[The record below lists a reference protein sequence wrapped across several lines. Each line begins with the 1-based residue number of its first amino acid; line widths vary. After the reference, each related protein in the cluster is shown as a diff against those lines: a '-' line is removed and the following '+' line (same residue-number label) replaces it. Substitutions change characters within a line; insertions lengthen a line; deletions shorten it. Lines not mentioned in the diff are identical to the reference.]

1 MIGLTIGRGV
11 FMAND
16 KELREYAPGTGILE
30 TREQFEARRQAVR
43 NNPNPT
49 MHELA
54 MVGMDGGVDDELLD
68 QLLDQKLAEKEVE
81 RNKAIAEA
89 VRKPEKE

>member
-16 KELREYAPGTGILE
+16 KELQEFVPGILE
-30 TREQFEARRQAVR
+30 TREQFEARKKAVMA
-43 NNPNPT
+43 NPNPT
-49 MHELA
+49 MYELA
-54 MVGMDGGVDDELLD
+54 LVGMDDSADFEEVM
-68 QLLDQKLAEKEVE
+68 QLLAEMHSEKEAE

-89 VRKPEKE
+89 VRRPDKE

>member
-1 MIGLTIGRGV
+1 
-11 FMAND
+11 MAND

-30 TREQFEARRQAVR
+30 TREQFEARKKAVMA
-43 NNPNPT
+43 NPNPT
-49 MHELA
+49 MYELA
-54 MVGMDGGVDDELLD
+54 QVGMDDGVDSELLD